1 MAFQPK
7 DLTCVHYAV
16 LLGRLFQVS
25 QALVQMGIYVTW
37 KLQQAETMQIQRWF
51 QIRTTTR
58 LAFSNETRDIRCHGG
73 FPFHFQAKVI
83 MTTFP
88 PQSHLPQS
96 IATGSS
102 IHLSPFYTHEYLS
115 DQSSQSSISLI
126 IFPFSKINNSILFS
140 REKEVLEH
148 FAIIQRLPTGCQRLF
163 HALLLRRVMVLTLT
177 LSNTLFP
184 LQSPV
189 NSLSLQ
195 FVIM

>member
-1 MAFQPK
+1 
-7 DLTCVHYAV
+7 
-16 LLGRLFQVS
+16 
-25 QALVQMGIYVTW
+25 MGIYVTW

-58 LAFSNETRDIRCHGG
+58 LAFSNETRDRIG

-83 MTTFP
+83 MTIFP

-126 IFPFSKINNSILFS
+126 IFPFSKINHSILFS

-163 HALLLRRVMVLTLT
+163 RALLLRRVMVLTLT

-189 NSLSLQ
+189 NSLSL
-195 FVIM
+195 